1 MASIFDRL
9 SFPTDLSN
17 NVLVYSDST
26 IRHMNSVPKLLDDWQ
41 YEDIANNDTGGY
53 YVNPVA
59 NSANLIM
66 SISTQIFA
74 NSNGVVGIITI
85 ANSSNN
91 LVNTA
96 NNFLAHTDRI
106 SGVVQPNADTGGLP
120 HYSSALGVGRTVS
133 YMCYQNE
140 GISNNAPIIGNFGS
154 LYTANNLADYYTTI
168 QSYPNVI
175 ANTIYY
181 EADPID
187 PVIMIKKSNLSSGLI
202 SSITANLN
210 SINSFMSTKETSDV
224 NFFNESNAIVA
235 DLNSAKKFTGMG
247 ETEKYLVNTLV
258 GSDKLKS
265 RIN

>member
-1 MASIFDRL
+1 
-9 SFPTDLSN
+9 
-17 NVLVYSDST
+17 
-26 IRHMNSVPKLLDDWQ
+26 MNSVPKLLDAWQ
-41 YEDIANNDTGGY
+41 YQDIANNDTGGY
-53 YVNPVA
+53 YVNPVG
-59 NSANLIM
+59 NNANLIL
-66 SISTQIFA
+66 SISTQIL
-74 NSNGVVGIITI
+74 SNTISCTDLITI
-85 ANSSNN
+85 NTSANN

-96 NNFLAHTDRI
+96 NNFLAHTNRL

-140 GISNNAPIIGNFGS
+140 GVSNNAPIIGNFGS

-168 QSYPNVI
+168 KNYPNVI

-181 EADPID
+181 EVAGDP
-187 PVIMIKKSNLSSGLI
+187 PAYVARSNLSAGLATTI
-202 SSITANLN
+202 ATNLN
-210 SINSFMSTKETSDV
+210 TINSYMSGKQTSDV
-224 NFFNESNAIVA
+224 NFFNQSNAIVV
-235 DLNSAKKFTGMG
+235 DLNSAKKFTAMG